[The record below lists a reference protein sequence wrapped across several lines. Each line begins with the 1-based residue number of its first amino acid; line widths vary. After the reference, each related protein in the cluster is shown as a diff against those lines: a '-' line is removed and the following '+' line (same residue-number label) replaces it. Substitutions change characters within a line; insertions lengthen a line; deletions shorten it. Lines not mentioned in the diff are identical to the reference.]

1 MRHIVVLILALFIA
15 MSSSNAQNADKTNT
29 GKQSRT
35 LIGVVKDSQGK
46 GLVVYLKSTP
56 SKGTETDRFGN
67 FELKGLPEGSL
78 TVIVTMLGMEEVE
91 ILYTGQEST
100 VVTLKEQAQSI
111 DDVVVTGIVTRN
123 RNSFTGSA
131 STFSGSPILK
141 LRTFW

>member
-46 GLVVYLKSTP
+46 GLPGAVVYLKSTP

-100 VVTLKEQAQSI
+100 VVTLKE
-111 DDVVVTGIVTRN
+111 
-123 RNSFTGSA
+123 
-131 STFSGSPILK
+131 
-141 LRTFW
+141 